1 MPPNVENFQL
11 ALLASK
17 VFTPGAAINEKDLFA
32 GRIRQIRRIV
42 DTVSQTG
49 QHAVLYGEPGVGKT
63 SLANVCAEFLT
74 GIESIGV
81 LAPKVNCVTTDTFSS
96 IWNKIFSEIELTKK
110 TQAPGFLATDKTYTF
125 NVADRVT
132 SEIRP
137 DVVMNILSQLSRSHV
152 TVIIIDEF
160 DRIGDHSVR
169 LEMAD
174 TIKMLSDYQARPT
187 LLLVGVADSVTE
199 LIEEHQSVERA
210 LNQIHMPRM
219 RKEELEEIMTNGLE
233 RLSMSISDDALNEIV
248 LLAKGLPYFVHLLG
262 LHTSRKALDNNE
274 RKVTSVYLK
283 DAIKD
288 ALDGA
293 QQTMRTA
300 YHKATSSVRKDTIHK
315 HVLLSCA
322 LAKTDDFGYFAAS
335 SVISPLSIIRNRH
348 YELPYFAPHLKEFS
362 SEKKGRILQQTGEA
376 YSRLYRFRNPMMQ
389 PFVIMKGLSDGLV
402 TPSTLQQFGQ
412 IKISDDAST
421 AP

>member
-42 DTVSQTG
+42 DAVSQTG

-63 SLANVCAEFLT
+63 SLANVCAAFLT
-74 GIESIGV
+74 GIGSTV
-81 LAPKVNCVTTDTFSS
+81 LAPRVNCVTTDTFSS
-96 IWNKIFSEIELTKK
+96 IWNKVFSEIELTKK
-110 TQAPGFLATDKTYTF
+110 TQAPGFLAIDKTDTF
-125 NVADRVT
+125 SVADRIT
-132 SEIRP
+132 GDIRP
-137 DVVMNILSQLSRSHV
+137 DVVMNVLNQFSRSHV

-160 DRIGDHSVR
+160 DRIGESSVR
-169 LEMAD
+169 REMAD
-174 TIKMLSDYQARPT
+174 TIKMLSDQQARPT
-187 LLLVGVADSVTE
+187 LLLVGVADSVTD
-199 LIEEHQSVERA
+199 LIDEHQSVERA

-219 RKEELEEIMTNGLE
+219 NKEELEEIMTNGLE
-233 RLSMSISDDALNEIV
+233 RLSMSIADDALNEIV
-248 LLAKGLPYFVHLLG
+248 SLAKGLPYFVHLLG
-262 LHTSRKALDNNE
+262 LHTARKALDNNE
-274 RKVTSVYLK
+274 RKVTTGYLK
-283 DAIKD
+283 DAITD

-300 YHKATSSVRKDTIHK
+300 YHKATSSVRRDTIHK

-335 SVISPLSIIRNRH
+335 SVTSPLSIIRKKH

-362 SEKKGRILQQTGEA
+362 TAKKGRILQQTGEP

-389 PFVIMKGLSDGLV
+389 PFVIMKGLADGLV

-412 IKISDDAST
+412 IKISDG
-421 AP
+421 APNAP